1 MHTYTVHI
9 PTQSDLLAGDTLKNE
24 QGFEIFFI
32 YVWHTTQLQA
42 NISECQ
48 KFSAC

>member
-24 QGFEIFFI
+24 QGFEIFFYI
-32 YVWHTTQLQA
+32 CLAQDSIT
-42 NISECQ
+42 S
-48 KFSAC
+48 